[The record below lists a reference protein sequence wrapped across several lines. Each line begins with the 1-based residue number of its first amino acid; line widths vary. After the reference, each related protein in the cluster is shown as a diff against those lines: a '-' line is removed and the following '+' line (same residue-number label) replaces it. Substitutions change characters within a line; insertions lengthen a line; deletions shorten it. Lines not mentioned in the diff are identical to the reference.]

1 MKMKVVQC
9 WDDGIVNDI
18 RLTEMLRKYGAKATF
33 NLNTG
38 AMGDTRGK
46 NEWVGHDYRGWSHH
60 GFCSGKLALKDI
72 AEVYDGF
79 EVASHCRCHENAGS
93 MPDEEWI
100 KRALD
105 ARHALEDIVQRDCR
119 GFAWP
124 CGRYTPGTIRLLREN
139 GFAYGRTTENT
150 YDVTS
155 NKEPLALATNCH
167 YQAPD
172 FWERFEKARP
182 TGVFYFWGHSYE
194 MYEYDGLWDSLE
206 DKIRTISED
215 PDCEWANVIDI
226 VPLLGK

>member
-1 MKMKVVQC
+1 MKMKVCQC

-18 RLTEMLRKYGAKATF
+18 RLTGMLREHGAKATF

-38 AMGDTRGK
+38 CMGETRGK
-46 NEWVGHDYRGWSHH
+46 NVWVGHDHRGWSYH
-60 GFCSGKLALKDI
+60 GFSSGKLALRDI

-79 EVASHCRCHENAGS
+79 EVASHCSCHQNAGA
-93 MPDEEWI
+93 MADDEWI
-100 KRALD
+100 AAALE
-105 ARHALEDIVQRDCR
+105 ARHVLEDIVQRPCR

-124 CGRYTPGTIRLLREN
+124 CGRYTPETIRLLREN

-150 YDVTS
+150 YDVTK

-167 YQAPD
+167 FQACD
-172 FWERFEKARP
+172 FWDRFERARE

-206 DKIRTISED
+206 DKIRTISQD
-215 PDCEWANVIDI
+215 PGCEWVDVIDI
-226 VPLLGK
+226 VPLLGR